1 MLAENVIICSLH
13 CAKIRPTSK
22 LKIIEIL
29 NPKFELELIQH
40 ETIVFAK
47 YGAVYGIRGF
57 TCS

>member
-13 CAKIRPTSK
+13 CAKIRPIS
-22 LKIIEIL
+22 KIIEIL
-29 NPKFELELIQH
+29 NLEFELELIQH